1 PTARTPCDRA
11 PPARGAPRCYTH
23 PPPRSAPAD
32 PLLEFSPRRLSPGE
46 VANYLPRK
54 TPRRSNLESAIIT
67 TLRSPSL
74 APFRAQDLVQRQE
87 DLAAGHRSA
96 DMRGRAL
103 PTMPRTRPRVG
114 ARSGWHPH

>member
-1 PTARTPCDRA
+1 MSAAPTTPS
-11 PPARGAPRCYTH
+11 
-23 PPPRSAPAD
+23 PPPLPPAD

-67 TLRSPSL
+67 ALRSPSL

-96 DMRGRAL
+96 DMRSRAL
-103 PTMPRTRPRVG
+103 PPIPPTPPPPP
-114 ARSGWHPH
+114 APS